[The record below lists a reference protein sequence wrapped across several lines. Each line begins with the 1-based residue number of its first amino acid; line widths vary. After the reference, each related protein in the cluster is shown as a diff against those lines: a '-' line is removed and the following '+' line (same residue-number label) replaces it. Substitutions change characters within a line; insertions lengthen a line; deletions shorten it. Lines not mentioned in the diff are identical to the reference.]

1 MGGRRGPYMR
11 YIYHPS
17 VFFYER
23 CLTDGKFLPPPPPT
37 KRKERQKKKKKRQKS
52 NTRPYPHDIMPQQ
65 LSHPF
70 YQLKKLGKS
79 FVGHFNTTVVF
90 N

>member
-37 KRKERQKKKKKRQKS
+37 KRKERQKKKKKK
-52 NTRPYPHDIMPQQ
+52 
-65 LSHPF
+65 
-70 YQLKKLGKS
+70 
-79 FVGHFNTTVVF
+79 
-90 N
+90 

>member
-1 MGGRRGPYMR
+1 MGGIRGPYMR

-37 KRKERQKKKKKRQKS
+37 KRKERQKKKKKKGKKAILDPIHMTS
-52 NTRPYPHDIMPQQ
+52 C
-65 LSHPF
+65 LSSYHIP
-70 YQLKKLGKS
+70 S
-79 FVGHFNTTVVF
+79 IN
-90 N
+90 